1 LNYDEASI
9 RMIITRP
16 LLALATLIA
25 IALPAPAA
33 GESQWPENPRV
44 EERPPD
50 LPPWLF
56 ASRLGRPL
64 EDGPRDDAGLSDMSA
79 VLLRDAPS
87 AAIQP
92 DPLTLRSTGEDD
104 SGDLRVLLGTGERWH
119 LMRFGAA
126 AASRPQKTKVTAY
139 GAVAYVP
146 PSLAASRPEGGLGYG
161 PLVAP
166 GAAFGLG
173 LDEQEEPVSL
183 GLKGSIS
190 DFEGGAEYRSVGRR
204 LERLVSGPPSQR
216 DREGTEVWVAQR
228 LGLLRLRL
236 SQSDLTDN
244 VDRNPALPRTTRTQT
259 AITAQVAP
267 RSWPIFGLTYAA
279 GDSER
284 VWLTGDGRPR
294 ATEQQAFDSLSGS
307 AYYGAPRWDVSAS
320 STYITSR
327 DVAWPD
333 HEMTML
339 YHDLRL
345 TLRPVESLTVTPSLG
360 TGLERYESS
369 ETRSNTSSAS
379 LLLTYGP
386 PTSWWKLWTFGAYNA
401 SQTSDGIVDGRT
413 MSLSG
418 GLSCRLGRLLGG
430 PTTLSFQASYERY
443 DDSVYRDGSARSVFG
458 LVRLKVVSF

>member
-1 LNYDEASI
+1 
-9 RMIITRP
+9 MIITRP

-25 IALPAPAA
+25 IALPTAAA
-33 GESQWPENPRV
+33 GQSQWPEDPRV
-44 EERPPD
+44 EERPRD
-50 LPPWLF
+50 LPPWRF

-64 EDGPRDDAGLSDMSA
+64 EDRPLDDAGLSDMSA

-92 DPLTLRSTGEDD
+92 APLTLRSTGEDD
-104 SGDLRVLLGTGERWH
+104 SPDLRVLLGKGERWH

-126 AASRPQKTKVTAY
+126 AASGPQEAKVTAY
-139 GAVAYVP
+139 GAVAYIP

-161 PLVAP
+161 PVVSP

-190 DFEGGAEYRSVGRR
+190 DLEGGAEYRSVGRR
-204 LERLVSGPPSQR
+204 LERLVSGPASQR

-244 VDRNPALPRTTRTQT
+244 VDRNPALPRTNRAQT

-267 RSWPIFGLTYAA
+267 RSWPIFGLTYAT

-284 VWLTGDGRPR
+284 TWLTRDGNPR
-294 ATEQQAFDSLSGS
+294 TTEQQAFDLFSGH
-307 AYYGAPRWDVSAS
+307 AYYGAPWWDVSAA

-327 DVAWPD
+327 DVARPD

-339 YHDLRL
+339 YHDLRF
-345 TLRPVESLTVTPSLG
+345 TLRPVESLVVAPSLS
-360 TGLERYESS
+360 TGLDRYEWS

-379 LLLTYGP
+379 LLLAYGP
-386 PTSWWKLWTFGAYNA
+386 PTSWWKLWTLGAYHA
-401 SQTSDGIVDGRT
+401 SESSDGTVDGRT

-418 GLSCRLGRLLGG
+418 GLSCGLGRLLGG
-430 PTTLSFQASYERY
+430 PTTLSFQGGYERY
-443 DDSVYRDGSARSVFG
+443 DDSVYRDSSARGVFG
-458 LVRLKVVSF
+458 LVRLRVVSF